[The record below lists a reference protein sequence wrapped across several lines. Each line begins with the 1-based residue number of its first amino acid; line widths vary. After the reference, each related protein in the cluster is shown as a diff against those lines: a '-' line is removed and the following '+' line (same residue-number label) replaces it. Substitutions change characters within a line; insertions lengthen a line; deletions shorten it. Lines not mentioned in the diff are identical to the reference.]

1 MNTIWNSMQDLA
13 HNFLLMLPKAIM
25 AVVLFA
31 LLFLFAN
38 ITKRFSQRKLH
49 QRMDDPLLARF
60 ISQIIR
66 FTILVIAVMLAL
78 NIMGWGGVALGL
90 LSTAGVGALVIGLAF
105 KDIGE
110 NFLSGIVMAFN
121 RPFRIGD
128 TVDLNGHLGN
138 VITLNLRDTQIKT
151 FDGRDIFIPNGLIVK
166 NAVINYTIDGYLQ
179 NDFTLGLDYYTD
191 RMQAMLIIQDTL
203 NSYPHILHEEGK
215 KPDLLISEL
224 TSRTI
229 NVRVRYWFN
238 LDTGTLSPIEIKKQL
253 VNLCLE
259 RLEAAGI
266 YLPKEI
272 IEVKAYKEL
281 ELPVKSITANG
292 SNLS

>member
-1 MNTIWNSMQDLA
+1 MQDLA

-191 RMQAMLIIQDTL
+191 RMRAMLIIQDTL

-259 RLEAAGI
+259 RLEAAA
-266 YLPKEI
+266 P
-272 IEVKAYKEL
+272 
-281 ELPVKSITANG
+281 TAR
-292 SNLS
+292 

>member
-191 RMQAMLIIQDTL
+191 RMRAMLIIQDTL